1 MLAQD
6 VGFFRSASQEL
17 LTFKKLEDDI
27 ACHDVDP
34 EEPPHLRLGQ
44 LESGHFPVLGLHKLE
59 KALDARLH

>member
-6 VGFFRSASQEL
+6 VGVLGRASQEL
-17 LTFKKLEDDI
+17 LTFEKLEDDVT
-27 ACHDVDP
+27 CHDVDP

-59 KALDARLH
+59 KTIDARLH